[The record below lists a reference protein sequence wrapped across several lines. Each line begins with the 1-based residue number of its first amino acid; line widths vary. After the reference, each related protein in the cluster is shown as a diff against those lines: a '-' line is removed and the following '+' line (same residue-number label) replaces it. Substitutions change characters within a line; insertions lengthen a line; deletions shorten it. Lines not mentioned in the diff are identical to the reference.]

1 MARLSEGA
9 GQTIRSLG
17 EFNKATVQL
26 REAVSSLKE
35 DVSWF
40 TLQRESEQVKPG

>member
-1 MARLSEGA
+1 MSHLSEGA
-9 GQTIRSLG
+9 GQTIRSLS

-26 REAVSSLKE
+26 RESVSSLKE

-40 TLQRESEQVKPG
+40 TLHKDSQEVKPG